1 MLLPRDS
8 RSSTSPPDEAKFANP
23 DGALDEAPNEH
34 WPRLVSQIQAGNPD
48 AMEELYQILSGGIR
62 IYIQRQLGA
71 DEIEDHVHDTF
82 LVLVAAI
89 RQGEIRE
96 PERLMGFVRTVVR
109 RQIANWIG
117 RLQQTRRDQEV
128 VDQQTMQIHDQR
140 RTPEETA
147 MESEKHEIITRALES
162 LTDRQREILIR
173 FYLMEQTQERI
184 CREMRL
190 TDTQFRLMK
199 SRAKALFG
207 RTGRKTLI
215 RESLERLSLRE
226 KSAPAHC

>member
-23 DGALDEAPNEH
+23 DGAFDEAPNEH
-34 WPRLVSQIQAGNPD
+34 WPRLVSHIQAGNPD

-173 FYLMEQTQERI
+173 FYLMEQTQDRI

>member
-23 DGALDEAPNEH
+23 DGAFDEAPNEH
-34 WPRLVSQIQAGNPD
+34 WPRLVSHIQAGHPD

>member
-1 MLLPRDS
+1 
-8 RSSTSPPDEAKFANP
+8 
-23 DGALDEAPNEH
+23 
-34 WPRLVSQIQAGNPD
+34 
-48 AMEELYQILSGGIR
+48 
-62 IYIQRQLGA
+62 
-71 DEIEDHVHDTF
+71 
-82 LVLVAAI
+82 
-89 RQGEIRE
+89 
-96 PERLMGFVRTVVR
+96 
-109 RQIANWIG
+109 
-117 RLQQTRRDQEV
+117 
-128 VDQQTMQIHDQR
+128 
-140 RTPEETA
+140 